1 MRARARL
8 AAGKA
13 ALAMRERRAVTD
25 EARGGSGSAAGSA
38 GGSAADA
45 EADPALA
52 PLASAAAAAEAAGSF
67 ALEAE
72 AHYLRALRLN
82 QLGDAK
88 GRNEAARAFRR
99 CERAAR
105 RARRG
110 DRVDRATSENAGR

>member
-1 MRARARL
+1 VRARARL

-25 EARGGSGSAAGSA
+25 EARGGSGSAA
-38 GGSAADA
+38 GSAADA

-110 DRVDRATSENAGR
+110 DRVGRATT

>member
-1 MRARARL
+1 
-8 AAGKA
+8 
-13 ALAMRERRAVTD
+13 MRERFSNPD

-38 GGSAADA
+38 AEDA
-45 EADPALA
+45 ETDPALA

-110 DRVDRATSENAGR
+110 DRVGRATSENAGR